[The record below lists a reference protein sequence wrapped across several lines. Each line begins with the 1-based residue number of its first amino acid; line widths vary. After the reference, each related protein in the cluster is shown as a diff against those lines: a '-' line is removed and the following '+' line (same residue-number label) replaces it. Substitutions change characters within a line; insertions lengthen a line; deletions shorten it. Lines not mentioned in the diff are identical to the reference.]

1 MKLIGLLGGVASG
14 KSTVAELFRQLGA
27 EVLDADRIGHEV
39 LRMPAVRAAV
49 GGRWGK
55 DVIGPDGEVGRP
67 ALAKIVFAPPPQ
79 GPSEL
84 AELERI
90 THPEI
95 RRRLKAEVDEMARR
109 GTKVAILDAPVMLK
123 AGWNELCDALVF
135 VDSPADQRLAR
146 AVARGWSP
154 AEFARREASQEPI
167 EEKRRLADFVL
178 DNSHDVSYIQ
188 AQVERCWQR
197 LLTSSG

>member
-14 KSTVAELFRQLGA
+14 KSMVADMFRRLGA

-55 DVIGPDGEVGRP
+55 DVIGPDGEVNRP
-67 ALAKIVFAPPPQ
+67 ALAKIVFAPPPD
-79 GPSEL
+79 GPREL

-95 RRRLKAEVDEMARR
+95 RRRLQAEVAELSRQGA
-109 GTKVAILDAPVMLK
+109 KLAIVDAPVMLK
-123 AGWNELCDALVF
+123 AGWNQLCDALVF
-135 VDSPADQRLAR
+135 VDAPADQRQAR
-146 AVARGWSP
+146 AVARGWTA
-154 AEFARREASQEPI
+154 AELARREAAQEPV

-178 DNSHDVSYIQ
+178 DNSQDVSYIQ
-188 AQVERCWQR
+188 SQVERCWQR
-197 LLTSSG
+197 LLTSNR